1 LRGDRIRYALAGRGL
16 LDVSAAGGTGEPVP
30 LGNGADYTGAL
41 MPSPMPDDNFLFCRC
56 GGLEGGI
63 YVVAEDGAPRRILP
77 DVSVAQYAPSPDPE
91 LGYILFSRGSAVA
104 SGAGGTL
111 MAQGIHPRSLNLV
124 GSAVAIAERVNG
136 FSASDTG
143 VLVYSTDSGSTPAG
157 VPGILEGQLTWF
169 DRAGRVQSTVGDPG
183 IVRIPRISPD
193 GQFVALEQA
202 DRETQNMDIYVFE
215 FARGVNNRFTFGA
228 GREISP
234 VWSADG
240 TSILYTNMPGDGTT
254 EWYRR
259 SADLSGEAERLFR
272 LPLLGV
278 PSTLTPDG
286 RFAIYTELV
295 APGNLKAVD
304 LSRVAEAREPIAL
317 AVAEFQNVNATLSPD
332 GRWFAYSSSETGTPE
347 LYVRGFNR
355 DAKEGESLPSGGRI
369 MVSKGGTK
377 PGGAIWRRDGREL
390 FYIAPD
396 GYLMSVDVSLEPTFR
411 PTGPPRALFK
421 LAPEVNYFDVSPDGQ
436 QFLVAVP
443 VGSGVTAPPYK
454 VVLNWT
460 LTL

>member
-1 LRGDRIRYALAGRGL
+1 
-16 LDVSAAGGTGEPVP
+16 
-30 LGNGADYTGAL
+30 

-215 FARGVNNRFTFGA
+215 FARGVNNNLPKPETKFTSISA
-228 GREISP
+228 GRRGLVNLSRKFGGDTNRRFVWLKATITSDIIQSQILKLGFSDEIWVYLNKQPIFVDKDLYIEGMRKSP
-234 VWSADG
+234 NGRISLDN
-240 TSILYTNMPGDGTT
+240 SQFP
-254 EWYRR
+254 
-259 SADLSGEAERLFR
+259 
-272 LPLLGV
+272 LPLKQGEN
-278 PSTLTPDG
+278 
-286 RFAIYTELV
+286 EL
-295 APGNLKAVD
+295 L
-304 LSRVAEAREPIAL
+304 I
-317 AVAEFQNVNATLSPD
+317 AVANNFYGWGILARLEHL
-332 GRWFAYSSSETGTPE
+332 
-347 LYVRGFNR
+347 
-355 DAKEGESLPSGGRI
+355 EG
-369 MVSKGGTK
+369 
-377 PGGAIWRRDGREL
+377 
-390 FYIAPD
+390 
-396 GYLMSVDVSLEPTFR
+396 LEIE
-411 PTGPPRALFK
+411 K
-421 LAPEVNYFDVSPDGQ
+421 
-436 QFLVAVP
+436 
-443 VGSGVTAPPYK
+443 
-454 VVLNWT
+454 
-460 LTL
+460 